1 MNTNENWR
9 DELERKHQQESDK
22 SGTTSQVEK
31 YYKRW
36 KAGALSREDTER

>member
-9 DELERKHQQESDK
+9 DNRGQQESDK